1 MRNQNKTPTHYALEQ
16 GKVGNIQRYTDY
28 AKSILTLISHDY
40 LDGMDGESDDF
51 FTNHKTIR
59 TALDAVNH
67 FIEEI
72 EENSKDG
79 VYISLRKGGE
89 NE

>member
-1 MRNQNKTPTHYALEQ
+1 MRNQSKTPTHYALEQ

-28 AKSILTLISHDY
+28 ARSILTLISHDY

-51 FTNHKTIR
+51 LTSHKTIR

-67 FIEEI
+67 FLEEI
-72 EENSKDG
+72 KENSKDG

>member
-1 MRNQNKTPTHYALEQ
+1 MRNQSKIPTHYALEQ
-16 GKVGNIQRYTDY
+16 GKVGKIHRYADY

-51 FTNHKTIR
+51 LTSHKTIR

-67 FIEEI
+67 FLEEI

-79 VYISLRKGGE
+79 VYISLRKRGE

>member
-1 MRNQNKTPTHYALEQ
+1 MRNQNEVPTHYALEQ
-16 GKVGNIQRYTDY
+16 GKVGNIQRYTNY
-28 AKSILTLISHDY
+28 AQAILTLISHDY

-51 FTNHKTIR
+51 LTSHKTIR

-67 FIEEI
+67 FLEEI
-72 EENSKDG
+72 EENTNGG
-79 VYISLRKGGE
+79 VYVSFKNGGK